1 MKKKKGSKDFCLMVE
16 PLLYVANLGFV
27 SLYFRNLFHVDIGKI
42 NAVVQG
48 TNKVFWAVL
57 YSSSHLHSAKD

>member
-16 PLLYVANLGFV
+16 PLLYVANLV